1 MNERHLVQV
10 DLWLRRCTSGAGGG
24 GASTF
29 PADALKL
36 ENGGSDVERRTCL
49 IEWASQVRAA
59 AENCNTAVAVG
70 AD

>member
-1 MNERHLVQV
+1 M
-10 DLWLRRCTSGAGGG
+10 WLRRCTSGAGGG

-36 ENGGSDVERRTCL
+36 KNEGSDAERRTCL
-49 IEWASQVRAA
+49 IEWAWQGRAA
-59 AENCNTAVAVG
+59 VENCNTAVAVG